1 MVGDFNE
8 RISVLAIL
16 PDPGD
21 RDSLS
26 RIISH
31 SNWMLHLAKTY
42 EEARLGL
49 EEEVPAAIVSDC
61 HLPGGFGWKDVL
73 YLAEAIDNA
82 PPVIVTDRLAD
93 ERLWAEVLNER
104 GCDVLTKPFD
114 RDEVFRIISYAGRRD
129 RGRRAPNRRSLRS
142 LVVGRTSMQRLG
154 RSYDRPRSAHSAPG
168 IGRRTHL

>member
-61 HLPGGFGWKDVL
+61 HLPGGFGWKDVI

-129 RGRRAPNRRSLRS
+129 RGRACPKP
-142 LVVGRTSMQRLG
+142 TK
-154 RSYDRPRSAHSAPG
+154 SAKPSGGENFYAAAG
-168 IGRRTHL
+168 A